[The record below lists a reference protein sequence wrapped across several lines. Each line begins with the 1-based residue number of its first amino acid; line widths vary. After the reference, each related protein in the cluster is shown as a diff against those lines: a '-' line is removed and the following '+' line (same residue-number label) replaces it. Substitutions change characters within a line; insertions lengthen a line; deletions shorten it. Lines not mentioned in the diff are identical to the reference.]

1 MDDIDDMN
9 KIKALQDLLL
19 SKYSNL
25 VHVSPEELGSLESVI
40 DAIDDYYADVIG
52 CMPGNVY
59 WLDKHGI
66 GVGCNQNVA
75 DMFGLTSP
83 KALKGLSFEDMA
95 RVGKWTPEAMHT
107 FKQDT
112 LEVVRTGKAKLNIE
126 EPPIPNQAGQL
137 MYFLTSRVPLCDT
150 KGNVVGVVGI
160 SIDITERKK
169 MEEQLRVSKRLAE
182 AANRAKSEFL
192 LNMSHDVKTPL
203 SGILSFA
210 EYLSS
215 QVPEHLREFSQDIFA
230 AGKHLMQF
238 FENCMEL
245 SKFENHSIAL
255 IEETFSLK
263 QLLHEILSLLRPAI
277 KAKGLAL
284 YVDYAEKTPLYF
296 LGSRVTLYRIL
307 LNLVGNAVKFTQEGS
322 ITVRVELDENAPS
335 DAAMVKFTVADT
347 GIGIPKNK
355 QRFIFEK
362 FSRLMPS
369 YEGVYEGHGI
379 GLYIVREFV
388 EAMGGVIHLKSK
400 EKIGSEF
407 VVVVP
412 LQKALSADA
421 DREKNEINLDAL
433 QILPK
438 QDTHPSE
445 AKQTK
450 STGGFSADTT
460 LPLRILVVEDSSFAK
475 RAMHM
480 LFDAVGCHIDLAR
493 SGQDAIALFSDKKY
507 DLVFIDIGLPDMKSD
522 EVSRRLREIEK
533 GRFLKVPILGFSAHT
548 SPEEVKRSLEGGM
561 NEVLT
566 KPLLADQAEALLQ
579 RYHLKKPP
587 ALPISHQ
594 KEK

>member
-1 MDDIDDMN
+1 MDKIYDVN
-9 KIKALQDLLL
+9 KTKALQEVLL

-25 VHVSPEELGSLESVI
+25 VRVSPEDLESLESVV
-40 DAIDDYYADVIG
+40 DAIDNYYTEVIA

-59 WLDKHGI
+59 WLDKHAI
-66 GVGCNQNVA
+66 CVGCNQNVA
-75 DMFGLTSP
+75 DMFGLKSP
-83 KALKGLSFEDMA
+83 KALKGLSFEEMA
-95 RVGKWTPEAMHT
+95 ALGNWTSEAMQF

-137 MYFLTSRVPLCDT
+137 IYFLTSRVPLLDA
-150 KGNVVGVVGI
+150 KGEVAGVVGI

-192 LNMSHDVKTPL
+192 LNMSHDIKTPL

-215 QVPEHLREFSQDIFA
+215 QVPEHLREFSQDILG
-230 AGKHLMQF
+230 AGKQLMQF

-245 SKFENHSIAL
+245 SKLESHSITL
-255 IEETFSLK
+255 QEETFSVE
-263 QLLHEILSLLRPAI
+263 QLLHEILTLLRPAI
-277 KAKGLAL
+277 KAKDLGL
-284 YVDYAEKTPLYF
+284 YVNYAEKKPLYF

-322 ITVRVELDENAPS
+322 ITVGVELDENTTS
-335 DAAMVKFTVADT
+335 DTAILKFTVADT
-347 GIGIPKNK
+347 GIGIPTNK

-362 FSRLMPS
+362 FSRITPS
-369 YEGVYEGHGI
+369 YEGVYEGQGI

-400 EKIGSEF
+400 EKRGSEF
-407 VVVVP
+407 TVLIP
-412 LQKALSADA
+412 LKEASLIDNAHTDVGN
-421 DREKNEINLDAL
+421 DEIKLDAL

-438 QDTHPSE
+438 HEVHPTE
-445 AKQTK
+445 TK
-450 STGGFSADTT
+450 HTKETGDFYVDTT
-460 LPLRILVVEDSSFAK
+460 SQLHILVVEDSSFAK
-475 RAMHM
+475 KAMQR
-480 LFDAVGCHIDLAR
+480 LFDAEGCHIDLAR
-493 SGQDAIALFSDKKY
+493 SGQDAIGLFTDKKY
-507 DLVFIDIGLPDMKSD
+507 DLVFIDVGLLDMKSD
-522 EVSRRLREIEK
+522 EVARCLRKIEK
-533 GRFLKVPILGFSAHT
+533 GRPLKVPILGFSAYL
-548 SPEEVKRSLEGGM
+548 SAEEVKLSLEGGM

-579 RYHLKKPP
+579 RYNLKKVCP
-587 ALPISHQ
+587 
-594 KEK
+594 